1 MLAGIRSVAPVNA
14 TGKYLVGQFEL
25 PGPGAGTAMLLQNQD
40 EEHVLW
46 STVFF
51 TLKASAP
58 QPHVQEVDPIHG
70 GVRSPY
76 NTYDCM
82 YGNS

>member
-1 MLAGIRSVAPVNA
+1 MLAGIRSVAPINA
-14 TGKYLVGQFEL
+14 RGKYLVGEFEL
-25 PGPGAGTAMLLQNQD
+25 PAGGKAMLLQNQD

-58 QPHVQEVDPIHG
+58 QPHVQGAHFLHFVLKFPLIY
-70 GVRSPY
+70 GVL
-76 NTYDCM
+76 
-82 YGNS
+82 